1 MSVIKNVLIGLDQT
15 LNCLIKL
22 DDGWGFPDETLSA
35 RAWRLRKEHPW
46 LKAVI
51 DGLFFWDSFHCY
63 ESWISE
69 QERRQMPGGY

>member
-15 LNCLIKL
+15 LNCVIKL

-35 RAWRLRKEHPW
+35 RAWRLRNEHPW
-46 LKAVI
+46 LRASI
-51 DGLFFWDSFHCY
+51 DALFFWSPLHCF

-69 QERRQMPGGY
+69 QERKQLPSGY